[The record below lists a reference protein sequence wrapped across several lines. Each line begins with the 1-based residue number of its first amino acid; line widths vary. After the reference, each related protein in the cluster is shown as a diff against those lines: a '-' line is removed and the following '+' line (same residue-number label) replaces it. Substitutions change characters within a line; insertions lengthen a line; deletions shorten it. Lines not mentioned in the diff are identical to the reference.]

1 MNVKKIDLRL
11 LRSFFVV
18 SRTGNF
24 VRASHSLSIT
34 QSALSQQMKELNRYF
49 PEALFEKKGRQSYLT
64 EFGKSLIT
72 RIEPLIDQIDETLL
86 QTMHNS
92 KTLGGRLRIGATH
105 TYLKKIGL
113 PASLMLLQSNP
124 NLKIDLREMTAQRLL
139 IELQEGEL
147 DMAIFPE
154 IIGTLDLEQK
164 VLLEEQFA
172 IIAPHARIRALPK
185 KIDIRF
191 FNDKPMAM
199 LNGQFLMRQ
208 QIDMQARQDQTKLD
222 VRIEL
227 SNLGDLLTVAKETQL
242 YVIGSPIICEGE
254 RTLSHKRIDGNLL
267 CRKAALCW
275 RRDKFMTTAMKAFD
289 EAAHRV
295 AAKIEAN

>member
-1 MNVKKIDLRL
+1 MNVQKIDLRL

-49 PEALFEKKGRQSYLT
+49 PEALFE
-64 EFGKSLIT
+64 
-72 RIEPLIDQIDETLL
+72 
-86 QTMHNS
+86 
-92 KTLGGRLRIGATH
+92 
-105 TYLKKIGL
+105 
-113 PASLMLLQSNP
+113 
-124 NLKIDLREMTAQRLL
+124 
-139 IELQEGEL
+139 
-147 DMAIFPE
+147 
-154 IIGTLDLEQK
+154 
-164 VLLEEQFA
+164 
-172 IIAPHARIRALPK
+172 
-185 KIDIRF
+185 
-191 FNDKPMAM
+191 
-199 LNGQFLMRQ
+199 
-208 QIDMQARQDQTKLD
+208 
-222 VRIEL
+222 
-227 SNLGDLLTVAKETQL
+227 
-242 YVIGSPIICEGE
+242 ICEGE